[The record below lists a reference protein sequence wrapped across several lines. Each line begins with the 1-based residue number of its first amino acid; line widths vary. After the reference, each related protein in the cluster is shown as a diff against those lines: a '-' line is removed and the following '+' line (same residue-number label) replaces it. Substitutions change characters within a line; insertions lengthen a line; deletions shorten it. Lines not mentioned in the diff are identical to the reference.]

1 MTTDPFNIFDS
12 LEKYYPGSRRVRGTA
27 RAVPEPVLP
36 GWYDNPQ
43 IKRLHGQDVEMFTV
57 GALAKAINKSV
68 YSVRL
73 YEDNGYI
80 PATPYRLPSREING
94 STRKGRRLYTRQMIE
109 AVVDIFAANGVLDA
123 PRIEWR
129 DYPNLPREIAEKWR
143 LLQERLSA
151 TRPTT

>member
-1 MTTDPFNIFDS
+1 
-12 LEKYYPGSRRVRGTA
+12 
-27 RAVPEPVLP
+27 
-36 GWYDNPQ
+36 
-43 IKRLHGQDVEMFTV
+43 
-57 GALAKAINKSV
+57 
-68 YSVRL
+68 
-73 YEDNGYI
+73 
-80 PATPYRLPSREING
+80 
-94 STRKGRRLYTRQMIE
+94 MIE